1 MALKLFV
8 VFEPNALLPEHLALA
23 IAVLYRR
30 LARRARTSD
39 TFSTACSYTPPLKV
53 ILVHWPPQNAYDRT
67 V

>member
-1 MALKLFV
+1 MALKLYV
-8 VFEPNALLPEHLALA
+8 VYEPNALPEHLALA

-39 TFSTACSYTPPLKV
+39 IFSTACSYTPPLKV